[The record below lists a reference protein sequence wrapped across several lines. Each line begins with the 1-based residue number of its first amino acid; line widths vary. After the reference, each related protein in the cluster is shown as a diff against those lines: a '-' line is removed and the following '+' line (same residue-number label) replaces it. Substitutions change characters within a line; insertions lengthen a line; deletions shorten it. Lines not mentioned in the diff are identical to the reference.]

1 MKIIIAGAGDVGF
14 HLAKLLSY
22 ESQDTY
28 IIDFDGEKLE
38 YLNSHLD
45 IITKKGDAT
54 SIKLLKEIGVD
65 SADLLIAVTD
75 SQNTNFT
82 ISVIG
87 KSLGAK
93 KTIARIDNS
102 EFLNECEV
110 DFKKFGLDFMI
121 SPQELAANEIKMLLD
136 QSSFNDTVAFESG
149 VFNVMGTLLTHNSP
163 IIDLTVKE
171 ASHSFPSIDFTTI
184 AIKRQGVSQTIIP
197 RGDTRYELEDQVY
210 FCVPNYSMKD
220 LYPILG
226 KKQFN
231 IKNVMI
237 LGGSSI
243 GQKTARNLCKNNFKV
258 KLIEI
263 NREKAGL
270 LAEELSDTLVISGDG
285 RDLELLEEENIR
297 ETDAFIAVTG
307 NSETNIMSCLV
318 AKSKGVKK
326 TIALVE
332 NMDYIDISQTIGI
345 ESLINKKLI
354 AASNIFRHIRKGEI
368 LALAN
373 LHNID
378 AEVFEFEVRQ
388 GAKVTEHPIKELRF
402 PREAVF
408 GGIIRNEKAM
418 MATGDMHIQTGDK
431 VIVFCLPEA
440 IHTVERLFN

>member
-149 VFNVMGTLLTHNSP
+149 VFNVMGTLLTYNSP

-237 LGGSSI
+237 LGGSRAS
-243 GQKTARNLCKNNFKV
+243 
-258 KLIEI
+258 
-263 NREKAGL
+263 
-270 LAEELSDTLVISGDG
+270 
-285 RDLELLEEENIR
+285 LELR
-297 ETDAFIAVTG
+297 KIA
-307 NSETNIMSCLV
+307 
-318 AKSKGVKK
+318 
-326 TIALVE
+326 
-332 NMDYIDISQTIGI
+332 
-345 ESLINKKLI
+345 
-354 AASNIFRHIRKGEI
+354 
-368 LALAN
+368 
-373 LHNID
+373 
-378 AEVFEFEVRQ
+378 
-388 GAKVTEHPIKELRF
+388 
-402 PREAVF
+402 
-408 GGIIRNEKAM
+408 
-418 MATGDMHIQTGDK
+418 
-431 VIVFCLPEA
+431 
-440 IHTVERLFN
+440 

>member
-1 MKIIIAGAGDVGF
+1 M
-14 HLAKLLSY
+14 
-22 ESQDTY
+22 
-28 IIDFDGEKLE
+28 
-38 YLNSHLD
+38 
-45 IITKKGDAT
+45 
-54 SIKLLKEIGVD
+54 
-65 SADLLIAVTD
+65 IAVTD

-378 AEVFEFEVRQ
+378 AEVFEFEVKQ

-408 GGIIRNEKAM
+408 GGIIRNKKAI
-418 MATGDMHIQTGDK
+418 MASGDMQIQTGDK

>member
-378 AEVFEFEVRQ
+378 AEVFEFEVKQ
-388 GAKVTEHPIKELRF
+388 GAKVTEHPIKDLRF

-408 GGIIRNEKAM
+408 GGVIRNKKAM
-418 MATGDMHIQTGDK
+418 MATGDMQIQTGDK

-440 IHTVERLFN
+440 IHTV

>member
-54 SIKLLKEIGVD
+54 SIKLLKEIGID

-171 ASHSFPSIDFTTI
+171 ASHSFPYIDFTTI

-388 GAKVTEHPIKELRF
+388 GAKVTEYPIKDLRF

-408 GGIIRNEKAM
+408 GGVIRNKKPM
-418 MATGDMHIQTGDK
+418 MANGDMQIQTGDK